1 MNTEH
6 REILEAL
13 KIIPEIFKD
22 YSALESSKGDSSARK
37 KLSVEEYQLK
47 IIDFDSRNHR
57 GLGLRGRIFS
67 AGKKL
72 DDAKPDFTLSY
83 QDKERL
89 HEYIKTVGEK
99 NVSERIKKQF
109 ELLELIGMQNQ
120 FKTTFDILDET
131 KVKELTKYLKGKI

>member
-22 YSALESSKGDSSARK
+22 YSRIESSMSNSSERK
-37 KLSVEEYQLK
+37 RLSVEEYQLK
-47 IIDFDSRNHR
+47 IINFDSMNNS

-67 AGKKL
+67 AGGKL
-72 DDAKPDFTLSY
+72 DRAKPDFVLSC

-89 HEYIKTVGEK
+89 QEYIKTIGAQ

-109 ELLELIGMQNQ
+109 ELLELIEMKNQ